1 MSKVVEVIVQAV
13 DKASKTFD
21 DVSKSS
27 KKLEDALKS
36 VKKYS
41 WIAMTALAGVW
52 TYAVKQ
58 AVQMEP
64 VKKSF
69 EQLTASVWQSS
80 EKMLKSLKEASK
92 GAVSEFDLM
101 VASNKAMK
109 LWVASNTE
117 DMTSLMKIARLY
129 WQQMNQDVTSSF
141 NDIVTWLWRW
151 SAMILDN
158 IWIVVDSEKA
168 YEEYAKS
175 IWKTA
180 NELTKQEQKQA
191 IVNATIEE
199 WNKALE
205 KFWEPLP
212 TMAEKLSALKNTFQ
226 EMAVK
231 VGEALI
237 PVLEK
242 VLEKITPVIEKVS
255 NRIAENPELASKIL
269 LIWTAVAWVTFAL
282 SNILPVLTSVI
293 TLLWWAWTWFVGAL
307 WLVFAWLSLLESK
320 IVSTDEQLAIYNQEV
335 ATLNE
340 LYNAWLISQEEYT
353 AKMWE
358 LETQIAET
366 KEKANTFWQY
376 LKNELDNTLKIM
388 TFDTNEWKK
397 AFQAFWT
404 IVNTVGDFFDRLA
417 EKIANFILKIVDALQ
432 KIREF
437 AKEVRE
443 NWLWSWIVETWKS
456 IAKNIV
462 SKVTWKAVWWPVS
475 ANTPYVVGENW
486 PELFVPSSSW
496 TIVPNDQM
504 WWIVVNVNFGG
515 VAINNGSDE
524 MSFAQT
530 ITQEITRE
538 LELYKKGIY

>member
-27 KKLEDALKS
+27 KKLENALKS

-41 WIAMTALAGVW
+41 WIAMTALAWVT

-58 AVQMEP
+58 AVQLEP

-69 EQLTASVWQSS
+69 DQLTASVWQNS
-80 EKMLKSLKEASK
+80 KQMLSALKDASK
-92 GAVSEFDLM
+92 GAVSEYDLM
-101 VASNKAMK
+101 LSANRAMK
-109 LWVASNTE
+109 LWVAENTE
-117 DMTSLMKIARLY
+117 DMTDLMKIARLY
-129 WQQMNQDVTSSF
+129 GQQMWQDVTSSF

-151 SAMILDN
+151 SPMILDN
-158 IWIVVDSEKA
+158 LWIIIDSEKA
-168 YEEYAKS
+168 YEQYAEK
-175 IWKTA
+175 IWKSA
-180 NELTKQEQKQA
+180 SELSKQEKTQA
-191 IVNATIEE
+191 LVNATLEE
-199 WNKALE
+199 WRKKLE
-205 KFWEPLP
+205 EYGEPAQTMWER
-212 TMAEKLSALKNTFQ
+212 LSALKNNFQ
-226 EMAVK
+226 EMATRI
-231 VGEALI
+231 GEALI

-242 VLEKITPVIEKVS
+242 VLEKITPIIEKVS

-293 TLLWWAWTWFVGAL
+293 TLLWTTWTWFVGAL
-307 WLVFAWLSLLESK
+307 WLVFAWLTLLEQK

-340 LYNAWLISQEEYT
+340 LYNAWLISTEEYT
-353 AKMWE
+353 LKMWE
-358 LETQIAET
+358 LEQKISDT
-366 KEKANTFWQY
+366 KAKAQTFWQY
-376 LKNELDNTLKIM
+376 LKDGLNDVLRNM
-388 TFDTNEWKK
+388 THIVQSSKQ
-397 AFQAFWT
+397 AFQDFKI
-404 IVNTVGDFFDRLA
+404 IVGALGDFFDRLA
-417 EKIANFILKIVDALQ
+417 EKIWNFILKIIDALS
-432 KIREF
+432 KVREF
-437 AKEVRE
+437 VKEVRE
-443 NWLWSWIVETWKS
+443 NWLWSWIVSTATN
-456 IAKNIV
+456 IAKNII
-462 SKVTWKAVWWPVS
+462 KWKAVWWPVS
-475 ANTPYVVGENW
+475 ANTPYIVGENW
-486 PELFVPSSSW
+486 PELFVPSNSW